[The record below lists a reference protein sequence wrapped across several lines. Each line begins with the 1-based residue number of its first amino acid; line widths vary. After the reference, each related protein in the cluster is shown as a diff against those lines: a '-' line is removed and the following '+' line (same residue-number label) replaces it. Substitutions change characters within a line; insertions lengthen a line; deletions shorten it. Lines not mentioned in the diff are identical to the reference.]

1 MKSLSIIFDLRRSER
16 NAIERVSELAKDD
29 ERDEQPT
36 RSVGFI
42 TRD

>member
-1 MKSLSIIFDLRRSER
+1 
-16 NAIERVSELAKDD
+16 VSELAKDD

-42 TRD
+42 TGD